1 MKVTHTRATSVFA
14 ATLAALALGAA
25 PALAGEDDDG
35 DSEDVPAQIA
45 PDTSSAGPAEVS
57 GAPQGGV
64 ATGAG
69 GMASHGP
76 DALLAGLATGAIMLI
91 AGGGGM
97 LTAARRQAS

>member
-1 MKVTHTRATSVFA
+1 MQLSHNRAMSVFA

-25 PALAGEDDDG
+25 PALAGEDDD
-35 DSEDVPAQIA
+35 DDDDIAAQTA
-45 PDTSSAGPAEVS
+45 PDTSSAGSAEVS

-76 DALLAGLATGAIMLI
+76 EALLAGLATGALVLL